1 MVLRSLHRLS
11 PQALRFLS
19 VAFQQKDCCWL
30 IQGMDCPLPY
40 PLFPV
45 YRFFCAVASF
55 AIFGVR
61 LYVSIVAGGSV
72 TIYNSNL
79 KSP

>member
-19 VAFQQKDCCWL
+19 VDSQQKKDCCWL
-30 IQGMDCPLPY
+30 IQGVDCPLPS

-45 YRFFCAVASF
+45 YRFVCAASF
-55 AIFGVR
+55 LDFAR
-61 LYVSIVAGGSV
+61 
-72 TIYNSNL
+72 
-79 KSP
+79 

>member
-19 VAFQQKDCCWL
+19 VDFQQKNCCWL
-30 IQGMDCPLPY
+30 ILGVDCPLPY

-45 YRFFCAVASF
+45 YRFVCAASF
-55 AIFGVR
+55 TGLRSLGCLNPSSRV
-61 LYVSIVAGGSV
+61 GQ
-72 TIYNSNL
+72 
-79 KSP
+79 

>member
-19 VAFQQKDCCWL
+19 VDFQQKKDCCWL
-30 IQGMDCPLPY
+30 IQGVDSPLPS

-45 YRFFCAVASF
+45 YRFVCAASF
-55 AIFGVR
+55 LDFAR
-61 LYVSIVAGGSV
+61 
-72 TIYNSNL
+72 
-79 KSP
+79 